1 MKKVFSLLV
10 VLAMV
15 VGLVTGC
22 GSSTD
27 NKDSESTT
35 DSTGSEATVTEAADS
50 GEAEG
55 STEEATNNAPD
66 IKVGIIY
73 VGDEN
78 EGYTAAH
85 MAGIDQMIETLGLS
99 EDQVIEKTN
108 IAEDESC
115 YDAAVD
121 LAEQGCSIIFA
132 NSFGHEDYMIQ
143 AATEYPE
150 IQFCHATGY
159 QAASSGIANIHN
171 YFTAVYESRY
181 VSGVVAGLKLN
192 EMIESGKIT
201 AEEAK
206 MGYVGAYPY
215 AEVVSGYTSFYLGAK
230 SVCPTVTME
239 VQYTNSWAN
248 MTAENEVATSLIA
261 DGCVLISQHADTTGA
276 PTACETAGVPIV
288 GYNVDMISVAP
299 NTALTSATINW
310 GPYYTYAT
318 KSVID
323 GTAISTDWC
332 QGYVDG
338 AVAISTL
345 NDAAVVAGTAD
356 KVAEAEAAIKD
367 GSLHVFDT
375 TTFTVG
381 GSTIED
387 LIAAGGDFAKYADY
401 VKDGYFH
408 ESELISAPAFDLRI
422 DGITELTK

>member
-1 MKKVFSLLV
+1 MKKLLSLFV
-10 VLAMV
+10 VLVMM
-15 VGLVTGC
+15 VGLVSGC
-22 GSSTD
+22 GS
-27 NKDSESTT
+27 KDSK
-35 DSTGSEATVTEAADS
+35 DKGEAADAS
-50 GEAEG
+50 
-55 STEEATNNAPD
+55 D

-85 MAGIDQMIETLGLS
+85 MAGIDAMAKALGLS
-99 EDQVIEKTN
+99 EEQIIEKTN
-108 IAEDESC
+108 IPEDESC

-121 LAEQGCSIIFA
+121 LADQGCNIIFA
-132 NSFGHEDYMIQ
+132 NSFGHESYMMQ
-143 AATEYPE
+143 AAEEFPD

-159 QAASSGIANIHN
+159 QAKSSKLANMHN

-192 EMIESGKIT
+192 EMIEKGTIT
-201 AEEAK
+201 ADKAK

-239 VQYTNSWAN
+239 VQYTNSWAD
-248 MTAENEVATSLIA
+248 MAGENEVATSLIA

-276 PTACETAGVPIV
+276 PTACEEAKVPAV

-299 NTALTSATINW
+299 NAALTSATINW
-310 GPYYTYAT
+310 GPYYTYAV
-318 KSVID
+318 KSIID
-323 GTAISTDWC
+323 GASIDTDWC
-332 QGYVDG
+332 QGYKDG
-338 AVAISTL
+338 AVAISKL
-345 NDAAVVAGTAD
+345 NDAVVAAGTAD
-356 KVAEAEAAIKD
+356 KVAEVEAALKD

-375 TTFTVG
+375 KTFTVG
-381 GSTIED
+381 GKAIED
-387 LIAAGGDFAKYADY
+387 LITEGGDFAKYTDY

-408 ESELISAPAFDLRI
+408 ESEVISAPAFDLKI